1 MKFGQVFA
9 AFIFNARYKDRMF
22 HPIIHC
28 YTIQFPWTRV
38 LGKNVVF
45 YIFSFLYLDS
55 RSLFI
60 SPPPITPCEVKG
72 IDIQQNLK
80 DSFINFDDLY
90 KCSSVG
96 YQLCLARQDPVACV
110 WMGGVSLSGRLFI
123 RNFLWI
129 VTYVRDFLSKFPVR
143 QQDDLHY
150 LKGFITVTK
159 CKSLCDIIQFMQNFI
174 FMCSNVGWLMIKH
187 LFAHSD
193 FKNDKTAG
201 HSA

>member
-1 MKFGQVFA
+1 M
-9 AFIFNARYKDRMF
+9 
-22 HPIIHC
+22 
-28 YTIQFPWTRV
+28 

-60 SPPPITPCEVKG
+60 SPPPPPITPCEVKG

-143 QQDDLHY
+143 
-150 LKGFITVTK
+150 
-159 CKSLCDIIQFMQNFI
+159 
-174 FMCSNVGWLMIKH
+174 
-187 LFAHSD
+187 
-193 FKNDKTAG
+193 
-201 HSA
+201 